1 MLFHV
6 LGPLEVHGRGGDI
19 HRLGRGKAATVLA
32 TLLQHPNAW
41 VTAATLTAATWHE
54 AAAPPSAKAN
64 LKTYVWQL
72 RRLLPADAGRS
83 RIESAPGRYRLR
95 VLPGELDTGRVAEHA
110 ARAHAAVDE
119 GDFAAAVDELG
130 AALALWRGRP
140 YDGVPSAGEEA
151 GRLVELHGRL
161 REELGA
167 AQLALGRVA
176 EAARTLT
183 ALTGDDPLR
192 EGAWACLVRALH
204 AQGRRAEA
212 LGSYRRARHVLAVE
226 LGVGPGRELQAA
238 YEEALGEA
246 AGAIAVSRPRGELPR
261 AAALFAGRTAE
272 LAVLT
277 GVRRGVV
284 LVDGMPGVGKTA
296 LVVHAAHGLADTFPD
311 GQFFV
316 DLHRLGPAEVLARL
330 LRRVGVAPS
339 FVPGALD
346 ERAALWRSELA
357 HRRVLLVL
365 DDADGLGQVAPLL
378 PAGSGTLTLITTR
391 RRDWHVDGAARIAL
405 GPLPWAGAMAMFGP
419 AVGEGTGGS
428 ADPLVGCFGGIPA
441 VIREVADRLATHPL
455 WSVRSLADQLG
466 GDPCRVLACASGHRR
481 ALAATVR
488 RLPGEQRS
496 VLSRLAAL
504 PAEFDFAAAARI
516 LGRAA
521 EDTLPALE
529 ALVDVSLLDT
539 RGAGRY
545 RRHRLVTHVAAC
557 RTCAPVGSPEPAVRV
572 A

>member
-1 MLFHV
+1 MLFRV
-6 LGPLEVHGRGGDI
+6 LGPLEVQGRGGDI
-19 HRLGRGKAATVLA
+19 HRLGRGKAATVLV

-54 AAAPPSAKAN
+54 AAAPPSARAN

-119 GDFAAAVDELG
+119 GDLATAIDELG
-130 AALALWRGRP
+130 AALALWRGHP
-140 YDGVPSAGEEA
+140 YDGVPSAAEEA

-167 AQLALGRVA
+167 AQLAFGRA
-176 EAARTLT
+176 DEAARTLT

-192 EGAWACLVRALH
+192 EGAWAFLVRALH
-204 AQGRRAEA
+204 AEGRRADA
-212 LGSYRRARHVLAVE
+212 LGAYRRARHVLARE

-246 AGAIAVSRPRGELPR
+246 ARAIAVGRPRRAPPR
-261 AAALFAGRTAE
+261 AAARFAG
-272 LAVLT
+272 
-277 GVRRGVV
+277 GVV

-296 LVVHAAHGLADTFPD
+296 LVVHAAHGLADAFPD

-316 DLHRLGPAEVLARL
+316 DLRGLGPAEVLARL
-330 LRRVGVAPS
+330 LRRVGVAES
-339 FVPGALD
+339 FVPDALD
-346 ERAALWRSELA
+346 ERSALWLSELA
-357 HRRVLLVL
+357 HRRVLVVL

-378 PAGSGTLTLITTR
+378 PPGSGTLTLITTR

-405 GPLPWAGAMAMFGP
+405 GPLPRADAMAMFAP
-419 AVGEGTGGS
+419 AGGEPTGGS
-428 ADPLVGCFGGIPA
+428 ADSLVECFGGIPA
-441 VIREVADRLATHPL
+441 VIREVADRLATRPL
-455 WSVRSLADQLG
+455 WSVRSLAEQLG

-481 ALAATVR
+481 ALAAPVQ
-488 RLPGEQRS
+488 RLRGELRS
-496 VLSRLAAL
+496 VLSGLAAL
-504 PAEFDFAAAARI
+504 PAEFDLAAAARI
-516 LGRAA
+516 LGRAPEA
-521 EDTLPALE
+521 TLPALE
-529 ALVDVSLLDT
+529 ALVDVSLLDP
-539 RGAGRY
+539 RGTGRY
-545 RRHRLVTHVAAC
+545 RRHRLVIHVAAC
-557 RTCAPVGSPEPAVRV
+557 RTCASVGSPGPAVRV
-572 A
+572 ACGNRC